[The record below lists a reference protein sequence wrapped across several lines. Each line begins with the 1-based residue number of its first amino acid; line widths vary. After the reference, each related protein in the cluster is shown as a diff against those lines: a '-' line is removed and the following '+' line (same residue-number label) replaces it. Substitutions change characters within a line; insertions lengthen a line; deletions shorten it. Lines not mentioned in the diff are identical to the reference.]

1 MTARGDRR
9 AAQDQQSA
17 RRQDSEDE
25 YDLPGAGGY
34 LARYSSVGDGRGHEV
49 GAGDRE
55 DQVVPRRRS
64 LTSTL
69 YRDAR
74 DRGNGA
80 HQRRV
85 VHKRVLKTSN
95 GVVQRGLRKVG
106 LWR

>member
-1 MTARGDRR
+1 MRPF
-9 AAQDQQSA
+9 
-17 RRQDSEDE
+17 SEPVAI
-25 YDLPGAGGY
+25 LGGI
-34 LARYSSVGDGRGHEV
+34 RVWETDVVTKWS
-49 GAGDRE
+49 AGDRE

-69 YRDAR
+69 YREAR

>member
-1 MTARGDRR
+1 MAI
-9 AAQDQQSA
+9 
-17 RRQDSEDE
+17 
-25 YDLPGAGGY
+25 LGGI
-34 LARYSSVGDGRGHEV
+34 RVWETDVVTKWS
-49 GAGDRE
+49 AGDRE

-74 DRGNGA
+74 DRGNVGAAKYGRRA

>member
-1 MTARGDRR
+1 MTRG
-9 AAQDQQSA
+9 
-17 RRQDSEDE
+17 
-25 YDLPGAGGY
+25 
-34 LARYSSVGDGRGHEV
+34 
-49 GAGDRE
+49 
-55 DQVVPRRRS
+55 

-74 DRGNGA
+74 DRGNVGAAKHGRRA

-95 GVVQRGLRKVG
+95 GVIQRGLRKVG

>member
-1 MTARGDRR
+1 MGARTALPRERSHYD
-9 AAQDQQSA
+9 DDSCTSA
-17 RRQDSEDE
+17 KR
-25 YDLPGAGGY
+25 
-34 LARYSSVGDGRGHEV
+34 RGHFRH
-49 GAGDRE
+49 DRE

-74 DRGNGA
+74 DRGNVGAAKYGRRA
-80 HQRRV
+80 HQGRV